1 VQNIYVASLNLRLPQ
16 SVSAELAYLSKLW
29 LDRKSQKPAGNS
41 DIFLFY
47 SGAGL
52 GTARRLRQGPVIRI
66 VEAVNSHVLVQE
78 RILREEHK
86 NLGLPFAGFHRRE
99 MARRVAEYREADA
112 ILCPS
117 SFVRR
122 SFIEEGFPEDRILLV
137 PYGFTP
143 PEIPISGEKNGDSF
157 RVLYVGQISIRK
169 GLRYLL
175 QAFAKLKHP
184 RKELWI
190 VGPRTQL
197 TGIDDLEIPDGTSFP
212 GPLKGADLSRAYQ
225 QASVFVLP
233 TLEDG
238 FGLVLGE
245 ALSFGR
251 PVITTVNSGGAELI
265 QEGIEGF
272 SVPIRDTASI
282 LEKLQLLAGNPGLLE
297 RMSSA
302 ALVRGRLIGGWS
314 TAEKLLLDGLSKISK
329 HSST

>member
-1 VQNIYVASLNLRLPQ
+1 
-16 SVSAELAYLSKLW
+16 
-29 LDRKSQKPAGNS
+29 
-41 DIFLFY
+41 
-47 SGAGL
+47 
-52 GTARRLRQGPVIRI
+52 
-66 VEAVNSHVLVQE
+66 
-78 RILREEHK
+78 
-86 NLGLPFAGFHRRE
+86 
-99 MARRVAEYREADA
+99 
-112 ILCPS
+112 
-117 SFVRR
+117 
-122 SFIEEGFPEDRILLV
+122 
-137 PYGFTP
+137 
-143 PEIPISGEKNGDSF
+143 
-157 RVLYVGQISIRK
+157 VLYVGQISIRK